1 MTLPTQNDGSG
12 CWTVD
17 ASHNPS
23 IASSWHN
30 TFTGNF
36 NLDCSSL
43 MNNHKK
49 TGFSLDL
56 VTEGD
61 GGGLGVNPPSNLSY
75 TIVHLPNVIDPKFEQ
90 TFSINI
96 NWQDSRASVQGIE
109 INRVDAPDIIFKRS
123 FPSTPTT
130 TEGWFETNPDN
141 GILNPIV
148 TNLNW
153 TQKYV
158 YQLRTNYQFVG
169 SNPTFSEWV
178 YLEVFERNEN
188 LRRRNDKCDIE
199 TLESMQVRLSQNFSE
214 IPKKTRFSKIVKGG
228 SRNVVC
234 QTWRPQGWND
244 GKFLREDYP
253 ITFAVE
259 DQKRQK
265 QIENAGN
272 PLCGGEPCSG
282 NITTNITK
290 ISPYTGNLIFGTAAV
305 NFREGVNNL
314 ESIQVY
320 PCGKSLRRTGG
331 KLPIN

>member
-1 MTLPTQNDGSG
+1 MG
-12 CWTVD
+12 
-17 ASHNPS
+17 
-23 IASSWHN
+23 
-30 TFTGNF
+30 GNF
-36 NLDCSSL
+36 QPGEKFLNKREVSNVTLTPNSGTL
-43 MNNHKK
+43 Y
-49 TGFSLDL
+49 FSFFQA
-56 VTEGD
+56 
-61 GGGLGVNPPSNLSY
+61 
-75 TIVHLPNVIDPKFEQ
+75 VI
-90 TFSINI
+90 
-96 NWQDSRASVQGIE
+96 SVE
-109 INRVDAPDIIFKRS
+109 A
-123 FPSTPTT
+123 
-130 TEGWFETNPDN
+130 
-141 GILNPIV
+141 
-148 TNLNW
+148 
-153 TQKYV
+153 
-158 YQLRTNYQFVG
+158 
-169 SNPTFSEWV
+169 
-178 YLEVFERNEN
+178 
-188 LRRRNDKCDIE
+188 
-199 TLESMQVRLSQNFSE
+199 SQNFSE

-320 PCGKSLRRTGG
+320 PCGKSLRRIGG